1 MKMAGI
7 RSRVHRDAA
16 AVLLCEQRAL
26 LVITAGSIVGI
37 LLWIIAMGTDH
48 WFYVEVFNGVYTNKT
63 DTMFLKSHSGL
74 WKLCKTEI
82 KNVSAKESPIVTTCA
97 HHSMFPSE
105 TEIKQD
111 PETDWTILDY
121 TRTETAFSIISLCLM
136 VMGLGFSLYTFKEPR
151 YMFKRLAGG
160 VHFLTAA
167 TVLVVVEVL
176 INSIKYEERYLS
188 ARHPKGAK
196 LCYGFS
202 FILAWIT
209 FVVFIIA
216 GCLFIYCSRKRK
228 GDKAASEY
236 HAREDEPNILGR
248 L

>member
-1 MKMAGI
+1 MAGI
-7 RSRVHRDAA
+7 RSVHRDAA
-16 AVLLCEQRAL
+16 AQLLCEQRAL
-26 LVITAGSIVGI
+26 LGVTVASIAAI
-37 LLWIIAMGTDH
+37 LLWMVAMGTDY
-48 WFYVEVFNGVYTNKT
+48 WFYVEVPNGVYTNKT

-74 WKLCKTEI
+74 WKLCKTEV
-82 KNVSAKESPIVTTCA
+82 KNVSGREAKIVTTCA
-97 HHSMFPSE
+97 HHSMFPSDA
-105 TEIKQD
+105 EIKLD
-111 PETDWTILDY
+111 PETDRTILDY

-167 TVLVVVEVL
+167 TVLVVIEVL
-176 INSIKYEERYLS
+176 INSIKYEERYLN
-188 ARHPKGAK
+188 ARHPKGAS
-196 LCYGFS
+196 LHYGFS
-202 FILAWIT
+202 FVLGWIT

-228 GDKAASEY
+228 GDKAPSEY

-248 L
+248 M

>member
-1 MKMAGI
+1 MAGI
-7 RSRVHRDAA
+7 RSVHRDAA
-16 AVLLCEQRAL
+16 AQLLCEQRAL
-26 LVITAGSIVGI
+26 LVITVASIAAI
-37 LLWIIAMGTDH
+37 LLWMVAMGTEY
-48 WFYVEVFNGVYTNKT
+48 WFYVEVPNGVYTNKT

-74 WKLCKTEI
+74 WKLCKTEV
-82 KNVSAKESPIVTTCA
+82 KNVSGREAKIV
-97 HHSMFPSE
+97 SIFV
-105 TEIKQD
+105 I
-111 PETDWTILDY
+111 IFLFFLIIDY

-167 TVLVVVEVL
+167 TVLVVIEVL

-188 ARHPKGAK
+188 ARHPKGAS
-196 LCYGFS
+196 LHYGFS
-202 FILAWIT
+202 FVLGWIT

-228 GDKAASEY
+228 GDKAPSEY

-248 L
+248 M